1 MKNAVKYL
9 LALGLFLGTT
19 NSAFCDKA
27 DDCVAKGRAKEVKLD
42 WNGAIEEYTRAI
54 QLRPNYPEAY
64 YYRGGARKAKLD
76 WNGAIADYTQAI
88 QFRPDYPEAYYYR
101 ALAKS
106 VEGTYDPVTKLRS
119 GDIGGAIAD
128 YTAAIQL
135 KPSYVD
141 AYINRG
147 AMKSRIRGDLDG
159 GIADFTKAI
168 ELSPDAARAYI
179 NRGDARQEK
188 GYLDAAIADY
198 TKAIQLKPDN
208 LYVYTYRGNAKK
220 LKGDL
225 AGATA
230 DFTIAGVKQEL
241 SSNPSVP
248 QEHNAPVAQS
258 EATAERSATDLV
270 MSYLTAAATLGASA
284 TRDFLAAG
292 CKDDIETEFLAYERS
307 GWTFS
312 GIDTKPERVL
322 VAEIRGEIRGANVS
336 VQIVFRGGSGTSM
349 RSGTFM
355 TVSTTFFLV
364 MENGAW
370 KVSGM
375 NPPPD
380 NAGPGVTPL

>member
-135 KPSYVD
+135 KPS
-141 AYINRG
+141 
-147 AMKSRIRGDLDG
+147 
-159 GIADFTKAI
+159 
-168 ELSPDAARAYI
+168 P
-179 NRGDARQEK
+179 RQ
-188 GYLDAAIADY
+188 
-198 TKAIQLKPDN
+198 
-208 LYVYTYRGNAKK
+208 
-220 LKGDL
+220 
-225 AGATA
+225 
-230 DFTIAGVKQEL
+230 
-241 SSNPSVP
+241 SS
-248 QEHNAPVAQS
+248 
-258 EATAERSATDLV
+258 
-270 MSYLTAAATLGASA
+270 
-284 TRDFLAAG
+284 
-292 CKDDIETEFLAYERS
+292 
-307 GWTFS
+307 
-312 GIDTKPERVL
+312 
-322 VAEIRGEIRGANVS
+322 
-336 VQIVFRGGSGTSM
+336 
-349 RSGTFM
+349 
-355 TVSTTFFLV
+355 
-364 MENGAW
+364 
-370 KVSGM
+370 
-375 NPPPD
+375 
-380 NAGPGVTPL
+380 